1 MMRWSSLEACPRF
14 SCGPPSPRSSVAL
27 LSSRPSRASAP
38 RETSSSTRS
47 ASPRFVLQQNYTE
60 VLVQKWPV
68 NLMHH
73 FLILL
78 DFTMLQGKNE
88 KNLER
93 YQLAEIKH
101 GRLAMIAFSGFVHQV
116 GPFPAC
122 CGFSPYLC
130 SNSLGK
136 STRKARRKAPQPQH
150 CNKAIRTGIGVSNQY
165 NTISTL
171 L

>member
-1 MMRWSSLEACPRF
+1 MSQILLWTSFAEIFGGIALFQTIQGKRAPGDFKFDPL
-14 SCGPPSPRSSVAL
+14 GLSSV
-27 LSSRPSRASAP
+27 
-38 RETSSSTRS
+38 RS
-47 ASPRFVLQQNYTE
+47 ATKLYSK

-73 FLILL
+73 FLILH

-165 NTISTL
+165 NTKSSL

>member
-1 MMRWSSLEACPRF
+1 MEKLTASTNRRRIESNPTYDC
-14 SCGPPSPRSSVAL
+14 VAL
-27 LSSRPSRASAP
+27 RWLCADG
-38 RETSSSTRS
+38 
-47 ASPRFVLQQNYTE
+47 V
-60 VLVQKWPV
+60 WG
-68 NLMHH
+68 
-73 FLILL
+73 
-78 DFTMLQGKNE
+78 QGKNE
-88 KNLER
+88 ANLER
-93 YQLAEIKH
+93 YQLAEVKH

-122 CGFSPYLC
+122 CGSSPYLRP
-130 SNSLGK
+130 NSLDK